1 MRNKSKHILKDRLMN
16 LPCLYHSINTW
27 SRGDFMSFLMVVHQ
41 LWAPHNLGVQ
51 NKVYYKMKQ
60 RF

>member
-1 MRNKSKHILKDRLMN
+1 MN